1 MKFKYK
7 RILSIFLT
15 ILLLPTGMSNTVQL
29 FAEEETTSVVNENS
43 ESPLETEI
51 AEEEKS
57 IEETVQPEEEVSS
70 ENNEETATQEITNEV
85 SEQVEEVT
93 ETIKPFAASLY
104 VAPVTLP
111 APINQAFP
119 TPVIASAVAQAV
131 YSNSSAVGNNVT
143 QAQLNSIAGM
153 SIGNFSGTLDLSEL
167 TAYGGFNNLQ
177 TFTISSYGTASFPD
191 NFNTTQFPKMKTM
204 TLNNLANTSLPDFQ
218 LATLDSLRT
227 SSLHSLVGFP
237 DFSGLPALTILAAD
251 YGTSFVS
258 VPDFS
263 NLPNLKNLTLTSLS
277 NLKVIPDF
285 QYLPLLTSLNT
296 QYTFLSEAINFSHL
310 PNLTNM
316 SHSSEGELPDYDK
329 LPKLTS
335 LSIMGGTFTRVPDFQ
350 YLPLLNYTYLWTGA
364 KTLEI
369 PDFSNLPQ
377 MKTMTIRGLNDG
389 TTTSPTNTVPDFS
402 GMPLMNNL
410 TITGYAITSVPN
422 FAFMPVITSLSVNL
436 TKIGAVPDFDQMPI
450 MKTLSLS
457 QNLLTSVPNFQHMP
471 VLDRLTISNTLITQL
486 PDFNNFSNL
495 TALYINNNKLTTI
508 PNWNMPKLQ
517 TLYATNNMMTVIP
530 TFDMMQSVQTL
541 TLSYNRL
548 DTIPNLSLPNLTALS
563 IDNNYITVLPA
574 MNLLP
579 KMTTFN
585 VATNRLAELP
595 TRVLTFSVSNLLP
608 QSPIITKTVEAGTD
622 FTTNV
627 PIIDQVAP
635 KMPGFAVRNS
645 YIDGKTVPIG
655 PASSAMLV
663 PTNTLKPG
671 NHTAN
676 IYMGPSASS
685 IMVSVNY
692 VLKVVDTTPPVIT
705 ANTEVTYGAGSA
717 LPSQSTF
724 LTDVNASA
732 LDAIDGIVPVT
743 VDLSGVQMNVIGN
756 YTVTLHAS
764 DTSGNQATKEVVV
777 HIVDTAPPVIT
788 ADTEITYEVGSLL
801 PSESTFLTDVNASAL
816 DTIDGI
822 VPVTVD
828 LSGIQIN
835 VVGNYTVTLRANDM
849 SGNETTKA
857 VVVHI
862 EDTTPPVIT
871 ADTEITYAA
880 GSVLPSESAFL
891 LEVNASALDT
901 IDGIVPVTVDLSGV
915 QMNVVGDY
923 TVTLRASDAAGNE
936 ATQAVVIH
944 IEDTTL
950 PVITADAEIT
960 YEAGSLLPSES
971 TFLTDVNASALDA
984 TNGNIPVTVDLSGV
998 QMNVVGNYT
1007 VTLRASDTS
1016 GNEATKEVI
1025 VHVIDTTS
1033 PVITADPEIT
1043 YGAGSS
1049 LPSES
1054 TFLTDV
1060 NASAVDSIDGV
1071 VTVTVDLSGV
1081 QMNSVGNYT
1090 VTLRAS
1096 DASENEA
1103 TKEVI
1108 IHIEDRTPPV
1118 IIGDSEITYEA
1129 GSPLPSEYIFLTDVN
1144 IVAVD
1149 SIDRTVPASADLS
1162 GVQMNVAGS
1171 YVVTVRASDL
1181 SLNEA
1186 TKEVIVHIVDTTPP
1200 TITSNTE
1207 MTYEVGSSLPSEAT
1221 FLSDVNASAIDII
1234 DGIVPVTVDLSGVQM
1249 NRVGNYIVTLK
1260 ASDVSGNEATKEV
1273 IVHII
1278 DKTFPV
1284 ITADTE
1290 MTYEVGSPLPSES
1303 VFLSDIH
1310 ASATDEIDG
1319 TVPVQADLSGVQM
1332 NRIGDYIVTI
1342 SAVNSAGKQTIKE
1355 VVVHIVESSQTII
1368 TADAEITYE
1377 IGTVKTETDFLTDVH
1392 AATNDGSIIT
1402 SDFST
1407 VVDMNKQGDYL
1418 VTLSTKSSGIN
1429 STFSLENKETGSVT
1443 QVIVHIVKNNEA
1455 EQLPKTGMYDQELLV
1470 IGILTLLFSGV
1481 ILQIQRKWKRIK
1493 R

>member
-828 LSGIQIN
+828 LSGVQMNVVGNYTVTLRASDASGNEGTKEVVVHIEDTTAPVITADTEITYEAGSPLPSESTFLTDVNASALDAIDGIVPVTVDLSGVQMNVVGNYTVILRASDTTGNEATKEVVVHIEDTTAPVITADAEITYEAGSPLPSESTFLTDVNASALDAIDGIVPVTVDLSGIQIN

-1108 IHIEDRTPPV
+1108 
-1118 IIGDSEITYEA
+1118 
-1129 GSPLPSEYIFLTDVN
+1129 
-1144 IVAVD
+1144 
-1149 SIDRTVPASADLS
+1149 
-1162 GVQMNVAGS
+1162 
-1171 YVVTVRASDL
+1171 
-1181 SLNEA
+1181 
-1186 TKEVIVHIVDTTPP
+1186 VHIVDTTPP

-1278 DKTFPV
+1278 DKAFPV
-1284 ITADTE
+1284 
-1290 MTYEVGSPLPSES
+1290 
-1303 VFLSDIH
+1303 
-1310 ASATDEIDG
+1310 
-1319 TVPVQADLSGVQM
+1319 
-1332 NRIGDYIVTI
+1332 
-1342 SAVNSAGKQTIKE
+1342 
-1355 VVVHIVESSQTII
+1355 I